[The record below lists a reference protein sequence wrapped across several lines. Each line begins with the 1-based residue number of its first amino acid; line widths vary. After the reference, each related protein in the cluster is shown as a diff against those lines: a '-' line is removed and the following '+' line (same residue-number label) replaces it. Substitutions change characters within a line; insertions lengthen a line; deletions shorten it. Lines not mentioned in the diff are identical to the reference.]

1 MHKLALIAAASV
13 LLLGAAASA
22 ETRNLSG
29 FEGVRAEG
37 RFDVS
42 VTVGGQYSVTIT
54 GPDADRLRTEIDDGV
69 LKIET
74 RNRPWFGEEPRI
86 NADVVITTPR
96 LNSLVSARGADLE
109 ATNVNADS
117 FSMVAAM
124 GGEVRAAG
132 TCQSLDATAAMGGSL
147 NATELHCASAD
158 VSAAMGGEARVFA
171 SQNLDASA
179 SMGGSVRV
187 DGAPAHTDIST
198 SMGGGVSLR

>member
-1 MHKLALIAAASV
+1 MHKLAVIAAASV
-13 LLLGAAASA
+13 LFLGAASA

-54 GPDADRLRTEIDDGV
+54 GPDADRLRTEIDDGELMV
-69 LKIET
+69 ET
-74 RNRPWFGEEPRI
+74 RNRPWFGDEPRV

-109 ATNVNADS
+109 ATNVSADS

-132 TCQSLDATAAMGGSL
+132 TC
-147 NATELHCASAD
+147 
-158 VSAAMGGEARVFA
+158 
-171 SQNLDASA
+171 QNLDASA

-187 DGAPAHTDIST
+187 DGAPAHTNIST